1 MDVAAAEAHLK
12 NLYFRCMHN
21 WQYDKT
27 NDDLTVAAFVLGR
40 ALWPTFQS
48 CMRSLVFCTVWL
60 LLLARCFCSGLQAD
74 WLDTVRNC
82 IAWLWLKNRGVVF
95 LFFFNSIG
103 QDIYFLDELPGA
115 LCVCVASCSMVWRSS
130 SWHHSKIHATLKLF
144 LLLRNQEEIASFS
157 LVIER
162 YMLCN

>member
-95 LFFFNSIG
+95 LFFFQFNRTRYLFFG
-103 QDIYFLDELPGA
+103 WAPRCLM
-115 LCVCVASCSMVWRSS
+115 CVCCLLQYGVKVFILTSFKDTCYIEILPVAEKSRRGS
-130 SWHHSKIHATLKLF
+130 
-144 LLLRNQEEIASFS
+144 
-157 LVIER
+157 
-162 YMLCN
+162 